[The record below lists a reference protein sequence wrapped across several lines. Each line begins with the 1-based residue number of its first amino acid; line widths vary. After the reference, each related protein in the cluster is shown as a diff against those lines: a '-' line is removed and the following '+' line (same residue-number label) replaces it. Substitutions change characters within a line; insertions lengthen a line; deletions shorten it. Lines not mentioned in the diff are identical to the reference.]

1 MRGWAAWVRGH
12 RILTS
17 IAIGVPLLLLMCPT
31 PFSILWGL
39 PIVLLGVAMRIW
51 SSGHI
56 RKDASVAMDGPYAW
70 TRNPLYLG
78 NFLLG
83 LGIVLMGRSPL
94 ALILYLVV
102 FYLIY
107 TPTIQAEEDKLR
119 QKFGAVYQAYVL
131 QTPRF
136 FPSLTRRPPSSRT
149 AFDWGRVMGHREYRT
164 WLGVLGI
171 LFILALRATFGS

>member
-1 MRGWAAWVRGH
+1 MGVWAAWVRGH

-17 IAIGVPLLLLMCPT
+17 MALGGSLLFLMHPT
-31 PFSILWGL
+31 LFSLLWGL
-39 PIVLLGVAMRIW
+39 PIVILGVAMRIW

-83 LGIVLMGRSPL
+83 LGMVLMGRNPL
-94 ALILYLVV
+94 ALILYLIV
-102 FYLIY
+102 FYLVY
-107 TPTIQAEEDKLR
+107 APTIQAEEDKLR
-119 QKFGAVYQAYVL
+119 QKFGAVYQNYTL

-136 FPSLTRRPPSSRT
+136 FPALTRSPPPSRT

-171 LFILALRATFGS
+171 LLLLVLRAAFGS